1 MRTSA
6 HVSSE
11 SPKFRRESFLCALV
25 RVSVRCVDDQV
36 TPPPEAVLISDLRNR
51 APGMSRR
58 QAADAAGISHTH
70 WRNIENGY
78 RMFQGRPYAENGT
91 AQMVA
96 RMAFVVGAEPGDLA
110 ERGRADAAAELEV
123 LLADVEAGPWTER
136 QRKRLRRSINRDSN
150 A

>member
-1 MRTSA
+1 MGRKRMRTSA

-78 RMFQGRPYAENGT
+78 PMFQPRPHPHNAT
-91 AQMVA
+91 PHLAA
-96 RMAFVVGAEPGDLA
+96 R
-110 ERGRADAAAELEV
+110 
-123 LLADVEAGPWTER
+123 
-136 QRKRLRRSINRDSN
+136 
-150 A
+150 